1 MRRTYDFRDFPA
13 TRLVSAKKGRRVS
26 VCLPARDEAATV
38 GQIVTAIRAELMD
51 RNSVVDELLVVDD
64 GSTDATARVAE
75 DAGAS
80 VIDAASVLAEYGDGP
95 GKGGAMWKAVH
106 VATGDLIV
114 FCDADVRDFDTG
126 FVRGLVGPLLTRD
139 DVTFVKGFYER
150 PVDGVARQGGRV
162 TELMA
167 RPLIWTFFRH
177 LSDLAQPLSG
187 ECAAPREVLESL
199 PFVDGYGV
207 DLGLII
213 DVVQRFGNAGLV
225 QSDLGQRVHRNRP
238 LSDLSPQA
246 LAVLHLGLERAGALG
261 PGAGISVP
269 ELPPLC
275 EVPAHRKT
283 A

>member
-1 MRRTYDFRDFPA
+1 
-13 TRLVSAKKGRRVS
+13 
-26 VCLPARDEAATV
+26 
-38 GQIVTAIRAELMD
+38 
-51 RNSVVDELLVVDD
+51 
-64 GSTDATARVAE
+64 
-75 DAGAS
+75 
-80 VIDAASVLAEYGDGP
+80 
-95 GKGGAMWKAVH
+95 MWKAVH
-106 VATGDLIV
+106 VASGDLLA
-114 FCDADVRDFDTG
+114 FCDADVRDFNTG

-150 PVDGVARQGGRV
+150 PLEGVSGQGGRV

-167 RPLIWTFFRH
+167 RPLIWTLFRH

-187 ECAAPREVLESL
+187 ECAAPREVFESL

-213 DVVQRFGNAGLV
+213 DVAEQFGNAGLV
-225 QSDLGQRVHRNRP
+225 QCDLGERVHRNRP

-246 LAVLHLGLERAGALG
+246 LAVLQVGLERAGTLE
-261 PGAGISVP
+261 PGGGRISVP
-269 ELPPLC
+269 QLPPLC